1 MERKDREKYEREA
14 QIEQTKDIR
23 NGGTEG
29 KTEKRKNGRDGGR
42 TRGSRNPPTGQCE
55 RGVIRRKGHK
65 FTTQVGGRQ
74 RRAVQI

>member
-14 QIEQTKDIR
+14 QIEQTKDIG

-29 KTEKRKNGRDGGR
+29 KTEKKKNGRDSGR
-42 TRGSRNPPTGQCE
+42 TRGSRNPHGQCE
-55 RGVIRRKGHK
+55 RGVIRRKGHE